1 MWENEVYGDYAKP
14 HGISVLWTAV
24 FPVNSILLACVN
36 CGYLEFYIENEQDL
50 AKVKKKF
57 YKVEI

>member
-1 MWENEVYGDYAKP
+1 VYGDHAKP
-14 HGISVLWTAV
+14 HGISILWTAI

-57 YKVEI
+57 HKIEI